1 MAMGSLDPTAL
12 ALLLVFTSVALLT
25 GTLTSLV
32 LSRNTTERRRLRD
45 VVQAPSKVIPIPE
58 VLPLTA
64 ETGPEGV
71 WQDMTKLLL
80 LRTKKDMSRLQQRML
95 RAGIRYPGASVIYS
109 LAEMALPVI
118 LGAAVYL
125 VGVPAPPTL
134 WLAVIVAAAA
144 GFFLPGIWLER
155 RLSRRR
161 RDVENGLPDALD
173 LLVVCIEA
181 GSGIDQAIV
190 KTGDELSFAYP
201 ALGEELRIINSEI
214 RAGKP
219 RIEAFKSFAQRTKVE
234 DVRTL
239 TAMLIQ
245 TDRFGTSIGQAL
257 RSHADTARVKRRQRA
272 EEAAQKIGVKL
283 VFPLVL
289 FFFPAFYVVVLGPAI
304 IQFVHAFQ

>member
-1 MAMGSLDPTAL
+1 MGIIDPTLL

-25 GTLTSLV
+25 GTVTSFV
-32 LSRNTTERRRLRD
+32 LSRNVAERRRLRD
-45 VVQAPSKVIPIPE
+45 VVRAPSKILPLPE
-58 VLPLTA
+58 VLPLTS
-64 ETGPEGV
+64 ETSPEGV
-71 WQDMTKLLL
+71 WLDMTKLLL

-95 RAGIRYPGASVIYS
+95 RAGVRHPGAGVLYS
-109 LAEMALPVI
+109 LAEMVLPIVFG
-118 LGAAVYL
+118 GAVFV
-125 VGVPAPPTL
+125 VGIPAPPTL
-134 WLAVIVAAAA
+134 WMAVIVAVAV
-144 GFFLPGIWLER
+144 GFFLPGVWLER
-155 RLSRRR
+155 RLTKRRR
-161 RDVENGLPDALD
+161 EIENGLPDALD

-219 RIEAFKSFAQRTKVE
+219 RTEAFKSFAQRTKVE

>member
-1 MAMGSLDPTAL
+1 
-12 ALLLVFTSVALLT
+12 VH
-25 GTLTSLV
+25 
-32 LSRNTTERRRLRD
+32 
-45 VVQAPSKVIPIPE
+45 APSKVIPIPE
-58 VLPLTA
+58 VLPLAA

-71 WQDMTKLLL
+71 WQDMTKVLL
-80 LRTKKDMSRLQQRML
+80 LRTKKDMARLQQRML
-95 RAGIRYPGASVIYS
+95 RAGIRHAGAGVIYS
-109 LAEMALPVI
+109 IAEMVLPI
-118 LGAAVYL
+118 LLGGAVFI
-125 VGVPAPPTL
+125 VGMPAPPTL
-134 WLAVIVAAAA
+134 WLAVIVAAAV
-144 GFFLPGIWLER
+144 GFFLPGLWLER
-155 RLSRRR
+155 RLKRRR

-190 KTGDELSFAYP
+190 KTGDELAFAYP

-304 IQFVHAFQ
+304 IQFVHAFE